1 MSGGNLPTLG
11 RFSTDFSK
19 GWKTS
24 CSFRLIS
31 RRALQSA
38 FSEAFWRTLLLRGK
52 TCLVLCS
59 FLAAS
64 ASAENLNP
72 VLGTNEEAHLKAAL
86 QCMKMTETDLGF
98 QKDHGKPQIV
108 LQRVRDLLAAPLG
121 LPTMADDILATVLPN
136 CPPAVWL
143 ETAKLLEVKMPD
155 ASTESGTNGLSTF
168 LVEAHRAEQLLSK
181 ALGTLTDGERR
192 YVAAALFAG
201 TFNAEDK
208 PGVRA
213 DLLSV
218 GISSQEIDRAIS
230 EGLEIDP
237 EPSSTNFLAVLRRV
251 DFAALLEGGRVFQQ
265 AVYELRDSTKGMEWP
280 STPTRAGGV
289 LIGTTGDDVYT
300 NAELL
305 ILDPGGDDTYSGDA
319 GSANG
324 LLGRGLAAIVDL
336 GGDDRYVGDRV
347 VGPGAALFGAAVLLD
362 CEGDDLY
369 RAKYIGQAS
378 AFFGVGWLEDRAG
391 DDVYRAQAHSQAAGY
406 AGFACLRDD
415 AGNDL
420 YDVGFSG
427 QAYAGVMGV
436 GLLVDEKGNDR
447 YLAGGVEHD
456 YERNDDRY
464 ISLAQGFA
472 IGMRPY
478 AGGGVAALVDL
489 AGNDSYVADVFAQG
503 VSYWYS
509 VGMLLDV
516 AGDDTYT
523 VYQYGQGSG
532 IHLSLGLLADG
543 GGKDLYTGYILTQGN
558 AHDYGVGMMF
568 EQGGDDT
575 YTADHH
581 SQGRALNNALAIL
594 VDSAGDDGY
603 FGRQSDQCQGVG
615 NDAGEREYGSL
626 AVLMDLA
633 GKDVYSCGATN
644 GCRMLRPDFGII
656 YDDQP

>member
-1 MSGGNLPTLG
+1 MGGK
-11 RFSTDFSK
+11 FSK
-19 GWKTS
+19 VWKIL
-24 CSFRLIS
+24 FL
-31 RRALQSA
+31 
-38 FSEAFWRTLLLRGK
+38 G
-52 TCLVLCS
+52 S
-59 FLAAS
+59 FLS
-64 ASAENLNP
+64 ASALADSLDP
-72 VLGTNEEAHLKAAL
+72 VLGTNEQAHLADAL
-86 QCMKMTETDLGF
+86 RCMKMTETDLGF

-108 LQRVRDLLAAPLG
+108 LQRSRKLLAEPLG
-121 LPTMADDILATVLPN
+121 LPAMADEILATVSPN

-143 ETAKLLEVKMPD
+143 QAANLLEVNLPD
-155 ASTESGTNGLSTF
+155 ASAAGGGSLTNGIAAF
-168 LVEAHRAEQLLSK
+168 AAEAGRAEHLL
-181 ALGTLTDGERR
+181 ARAFGTLSDSEKR

-201 TFNAEDK
+201 AFNAEDK
-208 PGVRA
+208 PEVRA
-213 DLLSV
+213 DLVPV
-218 GISSQEIDRAIS
+218 GISPDEIQRAIMES
-230 EGLEIDP
+230 LDIDP
-237 EPSSTNFLAVLRRV
+237 EPSSTNFLAVLKKV
-251 DFAALLEGGRVFQQ
+251 DISALLEAGRVFQQ
-265 AVYELRDSTKGMEWP
+265 AVYDLRVAAKGMEWP
-280 STPTRAGGV
+280 SEPARIDGV
-289 LIGTTGDDVYT
+289 VIGTTGADVYT
-300 NAELL
+300 NSALL
-305 ILDPGGDDTYSGDA
+305 ILDPGGDDIYSGDA

-324 LLGRGLAAIVDL
+324 LLGRSFAAVVDL

-347 VGPGAALFGAAVLLD
+347 VGPGAALFGVSVLLD
-362 CEGDDLY
+362 GAGEDVY

-378 AFFGVGWLEDRAG
+378 ALFGVGWLEDCAG
-391 DDVYRAQAHSQAAGY
+391 DDVYRARAHSQAAGF
-406 AGFACLRDD
+406 AGFGYLRDGG
-415 AGNDL
+415 GNDL
-420 YDVGFSG
+420 YDVGFAG
-427 QAYAGVMGV
+427 QAYAGVLGV
-436 GLLVDEKGNDR
+436 GLLVDETGSDR

-456 YERNDDRY
+456 YERNDDRF

-489 AGNDSYVADVFAQG
+489 AGNDSYVADVFGQG

-543 GGKDLYTGYILTQGN
+543 GGKDLYSGYILTQGN

-581 SQGRALNNALAIL
+581 SQGRALNNALGLL
-594 VDSAGDDGY
+594 VDSSGDDGY

-644 GCRMLRPDFGII
+644 GCRLLRPDFGIV